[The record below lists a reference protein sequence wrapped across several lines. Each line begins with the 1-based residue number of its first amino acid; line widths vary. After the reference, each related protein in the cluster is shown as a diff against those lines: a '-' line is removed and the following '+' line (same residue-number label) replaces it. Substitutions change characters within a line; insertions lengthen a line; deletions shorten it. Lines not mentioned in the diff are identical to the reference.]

1 MSQNP
6 SSQEQEDLKV
16 LQVAMQKLKL
26 DCYDGQLYLLRLT
39 PEQLTHTG
47 HKSIHEGLLY
57 RVRSAQRKID
67 ALIKAHLRRY
77 PD

>member
-16 LQVAMQKLKL
+16 LQATMQKLKL
-26 DCYDGQLYLLRLT
+26 DCYDGQLSLMRLT
-39 PEQLTHTG
+39 PDQLVHTG
-47 HKSIHEGLLY
+47 HKSVAEGLMY
-57 RVRSAQRKID
+57 RVRSTQHEID